1 MDAAVIGSLTGLV
14 GSVMLFL
21 MIAAIVIVP
30 RWIKSREREQ
40 LQATLRMAIEKG
52 QPLPPEVIEAIS
64 RDARPVPSA
73 SRDLRRGIIW
83 LCVAGAFVACAY
95 AAEYWGDGDTDGF
108 GWLLGFAAFPGFIGL
123 AFLLM
128 GLLNRGKHAL

>member
-1 MDAAVIGSLTGLV
+1 MDPAVIGSLTGLV
-14 GSVMLFL
+14 GSVMLFV

-52 QPLPPEVIEAIS
+52 QPLPPEVIDAIS
-64 RDARPVPSA
+64 RDARPAPSA
-73 SRDLRRGIIW
+73 NRDLRRGIVW
-83 LCVAGAFVACAY
+83 LCVAGAFIACGY
-95 AAEYWGDGDTDGF
+95 AAQYWGDGDTEGF
-108 GWLLGFAAFPGFIGL
+108 GWLIGLAAFPGFIGL

-128 GLLNRGKHAL
+128 GLLNRGKSQI